1 MVVRRSVECWMTSAD
16 GEVLLLHVP
25 ASARLATGFW
35 QPLTGGI
42 EAAEKPLEAVVRE
55 VWEETGQQVEPTA
68 FRFVDDGVRL
78 QIGSDFEVVKT
89 LYVVELPSRDVVT
102 APAEH
107 DDHQWVTPAEV
118 EPLLHWQSNRETWQ
132 RISALL

>member
-1 MVVRRSVECWMTSAD
+1 MTDAD

-25 ASARLATGFW
+25 ASASLPEGFW

-42 EAAEKPLEAVVRE
+42 EAAEKPIEAAVRE
-55 VWEETGQQVEPTA
+55 IREETGLQVDPAA
-68 FRFVDDGVRL
+68 FRFVDDGVRV
-78 QIGSDFEVVKT
+78 QASDFEVVKT
-89 LYVVELPSRDVVT
+89 LYLVELPSRAIVT

-107 DDHQWVTPAEV
+107 DDHQWVAPGEV
-118 EPLLHWQSNRETWQ
+118 AALLHWQSNRETWQ